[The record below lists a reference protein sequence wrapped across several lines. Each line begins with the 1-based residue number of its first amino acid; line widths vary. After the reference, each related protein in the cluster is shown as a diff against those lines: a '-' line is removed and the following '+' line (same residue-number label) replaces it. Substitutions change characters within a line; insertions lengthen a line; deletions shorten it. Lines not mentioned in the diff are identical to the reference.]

1 MKNTSQGY
9 PRNYTA
15 NTTGDIL
22 QVAEKI
28 YFMAK
33 VSTTPFSL
41 GIYRISYG
49 SPDKPG
55 GLSIQLCKSEKKEF
69 YIRYSS

>member
-9 PRNYTA
+9 PHNYTA

-33 VSTTPFSL
+33 VSTAHPINQGENSL
-41 GIYRISYG
+41 I
-49 SPDKPG
+49 
-55 GLSIQLCKSEKKEF
+55 L
-69 YIRYSS
+69 